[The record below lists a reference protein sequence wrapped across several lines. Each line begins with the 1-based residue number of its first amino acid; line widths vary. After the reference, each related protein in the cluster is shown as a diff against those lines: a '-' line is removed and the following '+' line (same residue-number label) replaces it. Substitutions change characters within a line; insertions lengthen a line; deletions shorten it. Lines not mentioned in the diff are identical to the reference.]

1 MDDSALRKNLLE
13 LLDGGIAFVTLQ
25 AALKGLQPAHR
36 GVRPATSS
44 HSVWEELEH
53 MRIAQTDILR
63 YTLDPSWRSPQ
74 WPEGYWPDPQTRLT
88 TAMWT
93 STTRR
98 FFADV
103 DQLKSLVRN
112 RRIDLTAEIPHG
124 EGRTY
129 LREVLLAAE
138 HNAYHAGQIVLIR
151 KLLSDWSTG
160 KGS

>member
-1 MDDSALRKNLLE
+1 MNDSALRKNLLE

-25 AALKGLQPAHR
+25 AALKGLKPAHR

-53 MRIAQTDILR
+53 MRIAQEDILR

-74 WPEGYWPDPQTRLT
+74 WPEGYWPDPQKRLT

-98 FFADV
+98 FFADL

-112 RRIDLTAEIPHG
+112 GRIDLTAEIPHG
-124 EGRTY
+124 EGRTF

-138 HNAYHAGQIVLIR
+138 HNAYHGGQIVLIR
-151 KLLSDWSTG
+151 KLLGDWGTG